1 MTHLRIER
9 STRAVPGQLKGPA
22 PTAHQVREVS
32 LRVESLPGGGMR
44 VSSPQARGWAVVVR
58 RPEELARA
66 VSSAFLEAQVAA
78 YARWRGERYELDDL
92 TEPVRGDP
100 MAPPRPRTRRRK
112 NTAQVGWGSTQQR
125 PDSHDPAAW
134 VKLPDGR
141 WRSPTGK
148 AWKPDT
154 QVVRKVI
161 ARRMQFNLPV

>member
-1 MTHLRIER
+1 MRIER

-22 PTAHQVREVS
+22 PTRHQVREVS
-32 LRVESLPGGGMR
+32 LRFESLADGRMR
-44 VSSPQARGWAVVVR
+44 ISSPQARGWAMVVR

-66 VSSAFLEAQVAA
+66 VSSAFLEAQLAA
-78 YARWRGERYELDDL
+78 YARWRGERPELDQL
-92 TEPVRGDP
+92 TEPVKGDP
-100 MAPPRPRTRRRK
+100 MAPPRSRVRRRR
-112 NTAQVGWGSTQQR
+112 NTGEVGWGMNQRR

-141 WRSPTGK
+141 WQSPSGK

-154 QVVRKVI
+154 PVVQKVV